1 MSRILRVSEGDY
13 KVQVQ
18 TGGNITLDTGTET
31 GKVIVTG
38 DLEVRG
44 DTTTISTANLRI
56 EDNVILLNKGESLTH
71 AGISEGTGGIDI
83 ARGSRP
89 VAKLVFDESVQWYDP
104 ITTSQ
109 VTGTW
114 VFRTGGARYDTDG
127 VPTGT
132 IDPIKTAGIRV
143 ASIANDGLSDLVF
156 DLQNSTKVLLIGNS
170 TNYEARVVL
179 NNHIPNR
186 KYVHDYVTA
195 TGGVADVDTIYK
207 EDVYGNEM
215 ARVRTNSVAGSGSV
229 TVSIEETLLCTFAN
243 SGLTFQNNININ
255 NNTITNFSANNL
267 KLTAQGSGIVEVDAF
282 MQLDDRSVI
291 TTPNP
296 LAVPLPSNYSG
307 PVLFSSTVRGSGK
320 TGIYFVRE
328 RLSDDGATT
337 EEVKD
342 ELVAKNR
349 ALLFSMIF

>member
-18 TGGNITLDTGTET
+18 TGGNITLDTGTAT

-38 DLEVRG
+38 DLEVQG
-44 DTTTISTANLRI
+44 NTTTINTANLTI
-56 EDNVILLNKGESLTH
+56 EDNIIVLNKGENPTH
-71 AGISEGTGGIDI
+71 AGITEGTAGIDI
-83 ARGSRP
+83 TRGSRP

-104 ITTSQ
+104 VTTGQ

-114 VFRTGGARYDTDG
+114 VFRTGGARYDADG
-127 VPTGT
+127 LPTGT

-143 ASIANDGLSDLVF
+143 ASISNDGTADLVF
-156 DLQNSTKVLLIGNS
+156 DLQNSTKVLLVGNS

-186 KYVHDYVTA
+186 KYVHDYVAA

-207 EDVYGNEM
+207 EDIYGTEM
-215 ARVRTNSVAGSGSV
+215 SRVRTLASGGSGSV
-229 TVSIEETLLCTFAN
+229 TVSIEETLLCTFAS

-255 NNTITNFSANNL
+255 NDTITNFSVNNL
-267 KLTAQGSGIVEVDAF
+267 TLSAQGSGIVEVDAF
-282 MQLDDRSVI
+282 LQLDDRSTI
-291 TTPNP
+291 TTPDP
-296 LAVPLPSNYSG
+296 LAVALPSNYSG
-307 PVLFSSTVRGSGK
+307 PVLFSSTVRGAGK
-320 TGIYFVRE
+320 TGMYFVRE
-328 RLSDDGATT
+328 RLTDDGVTT

>member
-13 KVQVQ
+13 RVQVQ
-18 TGGNITLDTGTET
+18 TGGIITLDTGAET
-31 GKVIVTG
+31 GKVVVTG
-38 DLEVRG
+38 DLEVQG
-44 DTTTISTANLRI
+44 NTTTVSTANLAI
-56 EDNVILLNKGESLTH
+56 EDNIILLNKGESLTH
-71 AGISEGTGGIDI
+71 AGITEGTAGVDI

-104 ITTSQ
+104 ATSTQ

-114 VFRTGGARYDTDG
+114 VFRTGGARYDADG

-132 IDPIKTAGIRV
+132 VDPIKTSGIRV
-143 ASIANDGLSDLVF
+143 ASIANDGTADLAF
-156 DLQNSTKVLLIGNS
+156 DLQNSTKVLTVANS

-186 KYVHDYVTA
+186 KYVHDYVAA

-207 EDVYGNEM
+207 EDVYGTEV
-215 ARVRTNSVAGSGSV
+215 ARVRTNAIGSNGSV
-229 TVSIEETLLCTFAN
+229 TVSIEETLLCTFAS

-255 NNTITNFSANNL
+255 NNTITNFSVNNL
-267 KLTAQGSGIVEVDAF
+267 ILSAQGSGIVEVDAF

-291 TTPNP
+291 TTPDP
-296 LAVPLPSNYSG
+296 LSVALPTNYAG
-307 PVLFSSTVRGSGK
+307 PVLFSSTVRGAGK

-328 RLSDDGATT
+328 RLADDGSAT